1 MIKYSDNLHE
11 FEVLGE
17 VMMPLNVS
25 RVVGVTEPPLRA
37 VTIPDE
43 LKRAVE
49 QFGDREALLFCKQN
63 VRLTYRELSEKVDL
77 LAKGFAEL
85 GLVQGD
91 RVGIWSQNRLEW
103 VLTQFA
109 TARLGLIM
117 VNINPACRHNELD
130 YILAKVDC
138 AALVIS
144 DRSQFTDYLEMITS
158 LIPELLLES
167 SEELKVEQYPSLR
180 FVIRMGEEKTGQM
193 LNFDE
198 LLENGQN
205 SDLFLDSITDKLDKD
220 DPINIQFTSGTT
232 GHAKGAVL
240 THSNILNNAD
250 NVTRRMNFTEE
261 DRLCI
266 PVPLYHCFGMVM
278 GVLGCLTKGAM
289 MVFPAESFSPRSTLQ
304 AIEDER
310 CTAVYGVPAM
320 FISMLDVPQF
330 SEYKLTSLRTG
341 IMAGSPCP
349 IEVMRR
355 VVDKMHLSEVTI
367 AYGMTET
374 SPVSFQSEVSDS
386 LEKRVTTVGRIH
398 PHLEV
403 KLVGDDGEIVAVGDV
418 GELWTKGYSVMS
430 GYWNDAER
438 TEEAVIGGWM
448 RTGDL
453 ATIDEDGYCAIV
465 GRLSDMILRGGEN
478 IYPREIENYLH
489 THPAIQDVQV
499 FGVPD
504 ARVGEEVCGWVIVRE
519 GHKLTEDDIRD
530 FCRDKIAP
538 YKIPHY
544 IQFVETMPMSV
555 TGKPQ
560 KYKMRDAMCDE
571 LGLVG

>member
-1 MIKYSDNLHE
+1 MIPQD
-11 FEVLGE
+11 
-17 VMMPLNVS
+17 VS
-25 RVVGVTEPPLRA
+25 WVVGATEPPLRD
-37 VTIPDE
+37 VTITDE
-43 LKRAVE
+43 LKRAVK
-49 QFGDREALLFCKQN
+49 QYGDKEALLFCKQN
-63 VRLTYRELSEKVDL
+63 IRLSYAELDEKVDL

-85 GLVQGD
+85 GLVKGD

-130 YILAKVDC
+130 YILSKVDC

-144 DRSQFTDYLEMITS
+144 DRSQFTDYLEMITA
-158 LIPELLLES
+158 LIPELLAPPSQGVL
-167 SEELKVEQYPSLR
+167 VEKYPSLR

-193 LNFDE
+193 LGFNE
-198 LLENGQN
+198 LLLTGQK
-205 SDLFLDSITDKLDKD
+205 SKLDLDSISAQLDKD

-250 NVTRRMNFTEE
+250 NVTRRMNFSEK

-304 AIEDER
+304 AIEEEQ

-330 SEYKLTSLRTG
+330 SEYNLTSLRTG

-355 VVDKMHLSEVTI
+355 VVDKMHLSEITI

-398 PHLEV
+398 PHLQV
-403 KLVGDDGEIVAVGDV
+403 KLVDEKGEPVAIGDV

-438 TEEAVIGGWM
+438 TEEAIIDGWM

-453 ATIDEDGYCAIV
+453 ATMDEEGYCSIV

-478 IYPREIENYLH
+478 IYPRETENFLH
-489 THPAIQDVQV
+489 THPGVQDVQV

-504 ARVGEEVCGWVIVRE
+504 GRLGEEVCCWVIARE
-519 GHKLTEDDIRD
+519 GHTLTEDDIRD
-530 FCRDKIAP
+530 FCKDKIAP

-544 IQFVETMPMSV
+544 IEFVEAMPMSV

-560 KYKMRDAMCDE
+560 KYKMRDVMCE
-571 LGLVG
+571 KLGLAL

>member
-1 MIKYSDNLHE
+1 MIPQDISW
-11 FEVLGE
+11 
-17 VMMPLNVS
+17 
-25 RVVGVTEPPLRA
+25 VVGSTEPPLRA
-37 VTIPDE
+37 VTITDE
-43 LKRAVE
+43 LKQAVMQHGE
-49 QFGDREALLFCKQN
+49 KEALLFCKQN
-63 VRLTYRELSEKVDL
+63 VRLTYRKFDEQVDL

-85 GLVQGD
+85 GLVKGD

-130 YILAKVDC
+130 YILTKVDC

-144 DRSQFTDYLEMITS
+144 DRSQFTDYLEMITG
-158 LIPELLLES
+158 LLPELLLES
-167 SEELKVEQYPSLR
+167 SEGIQIEKYPSLR
-180 FVIRMGEEKTGQM
+180 FVIRMGKHKTGQM
-193 LNFDE
+193 LNFGD
-198 LLENGQN
+198 LLQDGQV
-205 SDLFLDSITDKLDKD
+205 SQIDLDSISDQLDKD

-250 NVTRRMNFTEE
+250 NVTRRMNFTEK

-304 AIEDER
+304 AIEDEK

-330 SEYKLTSLRTG
+330 LEYDLTSLRTG

-355 VVDKMHLSEVTI
+355 VVDKMYLSEITI

-374 SPVSFQSEVSDS
+374 SPVSFQSEVSDL

-398 PHLEV
+398 PHLEI
-403 KLVGDDGEIVAVGDV
+403 KLVDKQGDPVAIGDV

-438 TEEAVIGGWM
+438 TAEAIVDGWM

-453 ATIDEDGYCAIV
+453 AILDEEGYCAIV

-489 THPAIQDVQV
+489 THPDIQDVQV

-504 ARVGEEVCGWVIVRE
+504 GRLGEEVCCWVIVRE
-519 GHKLTEDDIRD
+519 ESNLTEDKLRD
-530 FCRDKIAP
+530 YCRGKIAP
-538 YKIPHY
+538 YKIPQY
-544 IQFVETMPMSV
+544 IQFVEAMPMSV

-560 KYKMRDAMCDE
+560 KYKMRDTMCEKLD
-571 LGLVG
+571 LAG